1 MKKNVQKALFAI
13 PILVGVYLI
22 VRQLTKKEP
31 QTRPTPVDPVLG
43 GGGSGGGATSEV
55 SNDSFP
61 LQKGSSG
68 TNVIR
73 LQNAIVKID
82 ANLLRRYGVDGKFGS
97 ETESAVV
104 KLLGSKTVTSNQ
116 LIDLERRASAGP
128 RPYDAPPRDPN
139 NPFLFF

>member
-13 PILVGVYLI
+13 PILVGLYLI
-22 VRQLTKKEP
+22 VRQLTKKESE
-31 QTRPTPVDPVLG
+31 PTPIVDPVLG
-43 GGGSGGGATSEV
+43 GGGSGGATTEV
-55 SNDSFP
+55 GNDSFP

-104 KLLGSKTVTSNQ
+104 KLTGSKTVTSNQ

-139 NPFLFF
+139 KPFLFF